1 MITFDKVSFRYPGA
15 EDWVLK
21 DLSVTIQK
29 HEFTAIIG
37 GNGAGKS
44 TFCKAINGLIPFY
57 YVGDFQGKVYL
68 DGIDTTTANVASL
81 SKKVAYVYQDF
92 ENQLVRPKVMDE
104 VIFSP
109 LNFGY
114 SDYKERGRRALE
126 LLDIAHL
133 AEEYVWQLSGGQK
146 HLVALAGA
154 IAVSPDVLIIDEPVA
169 QLDPAHA
176 VELYEKLKMLHEQYK
191 ITILVIEHHT
201 EFIANY
207 CKEVIL
213 LENGAVKWKKPV
225 REALNSV
232 DELMAMQIYP
242 PQVTVAAANSNLDE
256 EGLLPVTV
264 EEAALFFN
272 EFEQRPTQPR
282 PIALTK
288 NGEPMIE
295 FQNVYYGYKTLS
307 RKRVPV
313 IKELNLTIR
322 SGDRIALV
330 GSNGAGKST
339 ILKLISGLMKPLEGD
354 LFVNGESTARVSPEK
369 LAEKVAYIYQ
379 NPEEMFI
386 EDDIEKDVSF
396 YLRARKRAELETILD
411 KVMQQFYL
419 QYIKSRDGRLLSGG
433 QQRRAS
439 LAIGLAM
446 LPEIVLLD
454 EPTASLDIATK
465 KEMIAMLHQL
475 DEQVQ
480 ATIVATHDM
489 QLVAEW
495 ASRVIV
501 LNKGRVIAD
510 TTPFDLFSDETLLR
524 TASLVE
530 PQIVTLCHCLKLNP
544 VELTIDGFLGRFQLE
559 EIVRERIS
567 EAF

>member
-81 SKKVAYVYQDF
+81 SKKIAYVYQDF

-114 SDYKERGRRALE
+114 SDYRERGRRALE

-154 IAVSPDVLIIDEPVA
+154 IALSPDVLIIDEPVA

-191 ITILVIEHHT
+191 MTILVIEHHT

-264 EEAALFFN
+264 EEASLFFN

-288 NGEPMIE
+288 NGEPIIE

>member
-15 EDWVLK
+15 KDWVLK

-81 SKKVAYVYQDF
+81 SKKIAYVYQDF

-154 IAVSPDVLIIDEPVA
+154 IALSPDVLIIDEPVA

-191 ITILVIEHHT
+191 MTILVIEHHT

-213 LENGAVKWKKPV
+213 LENGAVRWKKPV

-242 PQVTVAAANSNLDE
+242 PQVTIAAANSKRDE

-272 EFEQRPTQPR
+272 ECKQRTTQPR

-295 FQNVYYGYKTLS
+295 FQNVHYGYKTLS

-313 IKELNLTIR
+313 IKELDLTIR
-322 SGDRIALV
+322 SGERIALV

-510 TTPFDLFSDETLLR
+510 TTPFDLFSDEALLR

-559 EIVRERIS
+559 EIVSERIS